1 MSEEL
6 NISLV
11 QYDIAWEDPEANYER
26 VEKLILE
33 RELRSD
39 IIVLPEMFNTG
50 FTMEPA
56 KIVDE
61 VVCSRALDKM
71 KAWAEKTGAVIAGSI
86 AFPESGRFY
95 NRFVAIFPSGKMV
108 HYDKRHLF
116 RMGDEHKTYS
126 PGFGQSIF
134 ELKGWRIAPFICY
147 DLRFPVWNRNV
158 NNSYDLA
165 LYSANWPENRKSVW
179 FTLLNARAIENQ
191 CYVAGVN
198 RIGMDPTCTYPGGS
212 ILIDYKGNVLSE
224 ASSSD
229 EGLLEQ
235 TFSLESLRRF
245 REKFP
250 AWMDADPFDIL

>member
-71 KAWAEKTGAVIAGSI
+71 KAWAEK
-86 AFPESGRFY
+86 PE
-95 NRFVAIFPSGKMV
+95 
-108 HYDKRHLF
+108 L
-116 RMGDEHKTYS
+116 
-126 PGFGQSIF
+126 
-134 ELKGWRIAPFICY
+134 
-147 DLRFPVWNRNV
+147 
-158 NNSYDLA
+158 
-165 LYSANWPENRKSVW
+165 
-179 FTLLNARAIENQ
+179 
-191 CYVAGVN
+191 
-198 RIGMDPTCTYPGGS
+198 
-212 ILIDYKGNVLSE
+212 
-224 ASSSD
+224 
-229 EGLLEQ
+229 
-235 TFSLESLRRF
+235 
-245 REKFP
+245 
-250 AWMDADPFDIL
+250 